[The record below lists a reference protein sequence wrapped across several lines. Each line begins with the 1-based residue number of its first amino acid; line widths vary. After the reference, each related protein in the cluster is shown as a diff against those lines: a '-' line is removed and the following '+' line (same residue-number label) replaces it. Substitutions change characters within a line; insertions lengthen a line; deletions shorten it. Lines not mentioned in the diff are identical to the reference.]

1 MGQKLVISVY
11 ENLDVDTYPD
21 NPIAKIYYHWSA
33 YTVSA
38 FEEAKRLLDTY
49 YFDED
54 ISKISDIRV
63 RLLRSVEKHG
73 GGITGGLEGDE
84 IKRIKKAEQLCVPIS
99 LANCECKN
107 ISRSNGLI
115 AFTEAGMEDMQEYSE
130 GDLDL
135 ILGSD
140 IDDATVINYVYS
152 HYDNFDE
159 VKEFNDDLEE
169 TEVHEIPFGLD
180 KGFSYS
186 ELEDVISFLNNS
198 NGYIFKRRGDY
209 FEIIA

>member
-1 MGQKLVISVY
+1 MGQRLVISVF
-11 ENLDVDTYPD
+11 ENSVSYPD
-21 NPIAKIYYHWSA
+21 KPIAKVYYHWSA
-33 YTVSA
+33 YTASA
-38 FEEAKRLLDTY
+38 FTEAKELLDTY
-49 YFDED
+49 YLDED

-107 ISRSNGLI
+107 ISRNNGLI
-115 AFTEAGMEDMQEYSE
+115 AFTEAGMEDLQRSSE

-135 ILGSD
+135 ILGND
-140 IDDATVINYVYS
+140 IDDNIVINYIYS
-152 HYDNFDE
+152 HYNNFDE

-169 TEVHEIPFGLD
+169 TEVHEIPFDLD
-180 KGFSYS
+180 KEFSS
-186 ELEDVISFLNNS
+186 LELEGVINFLNNS

>member
-1 MGQKLVISVY
+1 MGQRLVISVY

-38 FEEAKRLLDTY
+38 FEEVKRLLDTY

-63 RLLRSVEKHG
+63 RLLRSVEKYG
-73 GGITGGLEGDE
+73 GGISGGLEGNE
-84 IKRIKKAEQLCVPIS
+84 IKKIKQLHTSIS
-99 LANCECKN
+99 LANCECGN
-107 ISRSNGLI
+107 ISRNNGLI
-115 AFTEAGMEDMQEYSE
+115 AFTEAGMEDLQECSE

-140 IDDATVINYVYS
+140 IDDVTVINYVYS

-169 TEVHEIPFGLD
+169 TEVHEISFSLD

-209 FEIIA
+209 FEIVA

>member
-1 MGQKLVISVY
+1 MGQRLVISVY

-63 RLLRSVEKHG
+63 RLLRSVEKYG
-73 GGITGGLEGDE
+73 GGISGGLEGDE
-84 IKRIKKAEQLCVPIS
+84 IKKIKQLHTSIS

-115 AFTEAGMEDMQEYSE
+115 AFTETGMEDLQEYSE

-140 IDDATVINYVYS
+140 IDDVTVINYVYS
-152 HYDNFDE
+152 HYDNFNE

-169 TEVHEIPFGLD
+169 TEVHEISFSLD

-209 FEIIA
+209 FEIVA